1 MRKPHILLPKVNR
14 RKQSARRVRQCARD
28 RKQQLAPDT
37 VMCHRRLEGESKQG
51 MADEMRRVPDTGFI

>member
-1 MRKPHILLPKVNR
+1 MAELQP
-14 RKQSARRVRQCARD
+14 ARRVRQCARD
-28 RKQQLAPDT
+28 RKQQPAPDT